1 MKKIYAFVAGYV
13 VCVLFFEF
21 LFRLEAF
28 LSKFQKVDTDGRKR

>member
-13 VCVLFFEF
+13 ACVLFFEF

-28 LSKFQKVDTDGRKR
+28 MSKFKKYEMRR